1 MQLHTLTLSV
11 LHELHCVA
19 CVGGLVGGHPV
30 GTSYNSREKTDKECV
45 RVHVCSDKDGSTGW
59 SFTLAHCLFTSKVLF
74 QLLCPWLPECPV
86 FSLVHV

>member
-19 CVGGLVGGHPV
+19 CVGRLVGGHPV

-59 SFTLAHCLFTSKVLF
+59 SFTLAHCLHLRCYFNYFVHGYQSVLT
-74 QLLCPWLPECPV
+74 LRYSVW
-86 FSLVHV
+86 